1 MPKTVLKVLNILV
14 NILLSIA
21 IVILLFIIIL
31 KVVTL
36 ANKKN
41 YLDFFGY
48 SIFNVATGSMEP
60 TISENDIIL
69 TKKQKNYKVGD
80 IVTYEKN
87 GSYITHR
94 IVEINNSGIVA
105 KGDANNTTDA
115 PIKRGV
121 IIGKVI
127 KIIKNGGIWQKIL
140 TTKKISITIFFT
152 LLAFDFA
159 LSYKDKK
166 DGNKEKEVN
175 QSLPDKKEDVKEEK
189 IEIET
194 KEDIKVEEMYDDSLD
209 KTIVL
214 PKLKE
219 KKEELKIE
227 DIKTSSL
234 NDDLK
239 EKISNHVPTKEEEED
254 DYTIRLD
261 LNEISKEIRENIN
274 KED

>member
-31 KVVTL
+31 KAMTL

-69 TKKQKNYKVGD
+69 TKKQKSYKVGD

-127 KIIKNGGIWQKIL
+127 KIIENGGIWQKIL
-140 TTKKISITIFFT
+140 TTKEISITIFFT

-166 DGNKEKEVN
+166 DGNKEKEVK
-175 QSLPDKKEDVKEEK
+175 QSPPDKKEDVKEEK

-209 KTIVL
+209 KTMVL
-214 PKLKE
+214 PKIKE

-239 EKISNHVPTKEEEED
+239 EKINNHVPTKEEEED

-261 LNEISKEIRENIN
+261 LNEISKEIRENIS

>member
-1 MPKTVLKVLNILV
+1 VPKTVLKVLNILV

>member
-31 KVVTL
+31 KAMTL

-48 SIFNVATGSMEP
+48 SIFNVATGS
-60 TISENDIIL
+60 
-69 TKKQKNYKVGD
+69 
-80 IVTYEKN
+80 
-87 GSYITHR
+87 

-127 KIIKNGGIWQKIL
+127 KIIENGGIWQKIL
-140 TTKKISITIFFT
+140 TTKEISITIFFT

-166 DGNKEKEVN
+166 DGNKEKEVK
-175 QSLPDKKEDVKEEK
+175 QSPPDKKEDVKEEK

-209 KTIVL
+209 KTMVL

-239 EKISNHVPTKEEEED
+239 EKINNHVPTKEEEED

-261 LNEISKEIRENIN
+261 LNEISKEIRENIS

>member
-1 MPKTVLKVLNILV
+1 M

-21 IVILLFIIIL
+21 IVILLLIIVL

-36 ANKKN
+36 ANKKD

-48 SIFNVATGSMEP
+48 SVFNVATGSMEP

-69 TKKQKNYKVGD
+69 VKKQKSYKVND
-80 IVTYEKN
+80 IITYEKN

-94 IVEINNSGIVA
+94 IVDINNTDIIA

-127 KIIKNGGIWQKIL
+127 KIIENGGIWQKIL
-140 TTKKISITIFFT
+140 TTREIYITIFLT
-152 LLAFDFA
+152 LVAFDFA
-159 LSYKDKK
+159 LSYKDKNEGK
-166 DGNKEKEVN
+166 KVKENEDNKSSTFEEKKEIVEEKKEEVKPKKEVR
-175 QSLPDKKEDVKEEK
+175 K
-189 IEIET
+189 I
-194 KEDIKVEEMYDDSLD
+194 YDDDLY
-209 KTIVL
+209 KTRVL
-214 PKLKE
+214 PKLKKKE
-219 KKEELKIE
+219 EKEELKIE
-227 DIKTSSL
+227 DIKTSKL
-234 NDDLK
+234 DDDLK
-239 EKISNHVPTKEEEED
+239 EKINEHVPTKEEEEE

-261 LNEISKEIRENIN
+261 LTKISKEISENIN